1 MPNKAFRTF
10 GAFIVITGIRG
21 VRIRRAAA
29 VVATTGALVASG
41 ALSAP
46 AQAATAPTVSAK
58 GAFMLNSATGSTL
71 YSQYADT
78 KRPMAS
84 TTKIMTARVVL
95 STPDLN
101 LDRKITVKQAYRDY
115 VAAKGASTAD
125 LKTGDKVTVRQL
137 LHALMLPSGCDA
149 AMALADTFG
158 TGTTVSARTKSF
170 ISKMNAKADTL
181 GLTNTHFDS
190 FDGNSTQ
197 NTNYTTPRDL
207 AKLTRSAMKY
217 TTFAGIVKK
226 QKTVQYATT
235 STGGTRTY
243 TWYNTNKLLGSY
255 SGAIGVKTGTNTPA
269 GPCLVFAGTRDGK
282 TVIGVLLNDQYRFT
296 DAAKLMDYAFGS
308 SSASTMQLRTLP
320 QGAQRD

>member
-1 MPNKAFRTF
+1 
-10 GAFIVITGIRG
+10 VITGING

-29 VVATTGALVASG
+29 VAGAGALLAGG
-41 ALSAP
+41 ALTAP
-46 AQAATAPTVSAK
+46 AQAATAPSVSAK

-71 YSQYADT
+71 YSKYADT

-101 LDRKITVKQAYRDY
+101 LDRKVTIKQAYRDY
-115 VAAKGASTAD
+115 VTAKGASTAD
-125 LKTGDKVTVRQL
+125 LKTGDKVTIRQL
-137 LHALMLPSGCDA
+137 LHAMLLPSGCDA

-158 TGTTVSARTKSF
+158 TGTTISARTKSF

-181 GLTNTHFDS
+181 GLANTHFDS

-207 AKLTRSAMKY
+207 AKLARSAMKY
-217 TTFAGIVKK
+217 STFAGIVKK
-226 QKTVQYATT
+226 PKTVQYATT

-243 TWYNTNKLLGSY
+243 TWYNTNQLLGSY
-255 SGAIGVKTGTNTPA
+255 NGAIGVKTGTNTPS
-269 GPCLVFAGTRDGK
+269 GPCLVFAATRNEK
-282 TVIGVLLNDQYRFT
+282 TVIGVLLNDQYRYT
-296 DAAKLMDYAFGS
+296 DAAKLLDYAFGT
-308 SSASTMQLRTLP
+308 SSASTMRLRTLP
-320 QGAQRD
+320 TGAQRD

>member
-1 MPNKAFRTF
+1 MK
-10 GAFIVITGIRG
+10 TGIKG

-29 VVATTGALVASG
+29 VAGAGVLLAGGALT
-41 ALSAP
+41 AP
-46 AQAATAPTVSAK
+46 AQAATAPSVSAK

-71 YSQYADT
+71 YSKYADT

-101 LDRKITVKQAYRDY
+101 LDRKVTIKQAYRDY
-115 VAAKGASTAD
+115 VTAKGASTAD
-125 LKTGDKVTVRQL
+125 LKTGDKVTIRQL
-137 LHALMLPSGCDA
+137 LHAMLLPSGCDA

-158 TGTTVSARTKSF
+158 TGTTISARTKSF
-170 ISKMNAKADTL
+170 VSKMNAKADTL

-207 AKLTRSAMKY
+207 AKLARSAMKY
-217 TTFAGIVKK
+217 STFSGIVKK
-226 QKTVQYATT
+226 PKTVQYATT

-243 TWYNTNKLLGSY
+243 TWYNTNQLLGSY
-255 SGAIGVKTGTNTPA
+255 SGAIGVKTGTNTPS
-269 GPCLVFAGTRDGK
+269 GPCLVFAATRNEK
-282 TVIGVLLNDQYRFT
+282 TVIGVLLNDQYRYT
-296 DAAKLMDYAFGS
+296 DAAKLLDYAFGT
-308 SSASTMQLRTLP
+308 SSASTMRLRTLP
-320 QGAQRD
+320 TGAQRD